1 MDTGGRM
8 PLHDAT
14 APFDR
19 AAVEASMEGVY
30 YVDPNRQIV
39 HWNGGAE
46 RISGHLA
53 GDVVGKRCYDNI
65 LKHVDQD
72 GNELC
77 FGGCPMAATIVDGQ
91 PREAKV
97 FLHHRDGHRIP
108 VKVRAV
114 AVRDERGAIVG
125 AVETFTD
132 AGIIA
137 RTEARLQELERLAM
151 VDSLTGIGNR
161 RSLEIALDARAEEL
175 KRYGW
180 PYGVLVLDLDKF
192 KRINDRHGH
201 ETGDQVLKM
210 VAATFAHTSRAS
222 DTVGRWGGDE
232 FLAVLSNANEAGL
245 RAASERIRAMIERS
259 VLRTST
265 GPLSITVSIGGALAA
280 PGMAVDDLV
289 RLADRRVYTAKATGR
304 NRVSLAA

>member
-1 MDTGGRM
+1 
-8 PLHDAT
+8 
-14 APFDR
+14 
-19 AAVEASMEGVY
+19 
-30 YVDPNRQIV
+30 
-39 HWNGGAE
+39 
-46 RISGHLA
+46 
-53 GDVVGKRCYDNI
+53 
-65 LKHVDQD
+65 
-72 GNELC
+72 
-77 FGGCPMAATIVDGQ
+77 MAATIVDGQ

-97 FLHHRDGHRIP
+97 FLHHREGHRVP

-114 AVRDERGAIVG
+114 AVRDERGTIVG
-125 AVETFTD
+125 AVEVFSD
-132 AGIIA
+132 SGSQA

-151 VDSLTGIGNR
+151 VDALTGIGNR

-175 KRYGW
+175 RRYGW

-201 ETGDQVLKM
+201 DTGDQVLRM
-210 VAATFAHTSRAS
+210 IGATLTHTSRAS

-245 RAASERIRAMIERS
+245 RAASERIRAMVERS
-259 VLRTST
+259 TLTTST
-265 GPLSITVSIGGALAA
+265 GPLSITVSIGGALAM
-280 PGMAVDDLV
+280 PGMAVEDLI